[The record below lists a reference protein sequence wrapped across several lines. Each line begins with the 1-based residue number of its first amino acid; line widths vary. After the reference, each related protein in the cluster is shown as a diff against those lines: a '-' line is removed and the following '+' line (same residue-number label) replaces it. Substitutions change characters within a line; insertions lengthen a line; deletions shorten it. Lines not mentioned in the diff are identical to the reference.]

1 MKATR
6 SFAMVLALLCLL
18 VSVAQAEPGIRRD
31 PVSLYENGASLQ
43 AREDWFGA
51 IERYQEA
58 IKLNPAYADAWAGLA
73 ECFYALE
80 EYGQADTMCDKAL
93 AYRSGDPGLL
103 ATKGFILIGL
113 GKHDEAGAAF
123 NRVLSTW
130 PNDVNARFGL
140 AELEVASG
148 RVSSAAGY
156 YREALRRSPENR
168 KALLSLALTSREAG
182 NAALAR
188 EYLGKAML
196 YHGDN
201 PQVFYYAGYIASL
214 EGSQEEA
221 ERHARTALTLRPDYD
236 EANELLSAVYFRSGR
251 YAEVVSVCEARIA
264 KGRDKPSA
272 WYLKTLALAKLGKDV
287 EALASAR
294 TGLQVSPDDEILRAL
309 GEMHAA
315 SFLPFEDRR
324 RSSWSAWHLDKAR
337 TFAEKNL
344 SDQALHEYRRAL
356 KLDPDDMNA
365 RLSYARLLLTRGYPA
380 RYLSQLEFIQSRG
393 KGTKEINDAVESYS
407 RLLSTSVQRRWNVNP
422 LLLDKSHVRIG
433 IYYFSD
439 SGNILHPDSERIT
452 AMMLADVF
460 SHDMRFTVDAN
471 DMAVGSYSEAFRLSR
486 TKGED
491 YFALVKFGEN
501 KRDMQITAELHVSGT
516 GSRAETFSVYR
527 TGNDRYANA
536 LRRLVQMIA
545 QAIPTRGAIIA
556 RRQADA
562 IIDLGKADGVK
573 EGQVYEIVD
582 SEKIRP
588 HGEGLALEYDSSSI
602 MATFTAVTVDEDIT
616 YGKIDRK
623 GYFDRVNSGD
633 TVIPIPTKEGEP
645 KAEDTKPD
653 KAMRADPAS
662 KSSPAIFS
670 LLRKITR

>member
-1 MKATR
+1 MRATR
-6 SFAMVLALLCLL
+6 LFAMVLASQCFL
-18 VSVAQAEPGIRRD
+18 VSIAWTEVGARRD
-31 PVSLYENGASLQ
+31 PVSLYESGTVLQ
-43 AREDWFGA
+43 GREDWYGA

-58 IKLNPAYADAWAGLA
+58 VKLNPAYAEAWTGLA

-80 EYGQADTMCDKAL
+80 EYGQADAMCDKAL

-113 GKHDEAGAAF
+113 GKNEEASAVFG
-123 NRVLSTW
+123 RVLSAW

-148 RVSSAAGY
+148 RVSSAAGH

-188 EYLGKAML
+188 EYLSKAML

-214 EGSQEEA
+214 EGAQDEA
-221 ERHARTALTLRPDYD
+221 ERHARTALSLRPDYD
-236 EANELLSAVYFRSGR
+236 EANELLSAVFYRSGR
-251 YAEVVSVCEARIA
+251 YSEVVSVCEARIA

-272 WYLKTLALAKLGKDV
+272 WYLKTLALAKMGKDA

-294 TGLQVSPDDEILRAL
+294 TGLQVSPDDEILRSL

-315 SFLPFEDRR
+315 SFLPFEDKR
-324 RSSWSAWHLDKAR
+324 RSVWSAWHVDKAR
-337 TFAEKNL
+337 TFAETNL

-356 KLDPDDMNA
+356 KLDPDDTSA

-380 RYLSQLEFIQSRG
+380 RYLAQLEFIQSRG

-407 RLLSTSVQRRWNVNP
+407 RLLSQSVQRRWNINP
-422 LLLDKSHVRIG
+422 LLLDKAHAKIG
-433 IYYFSD
+433 IYYISD
-439 SGNILHPDSERIT
+439 PGNILHPDSERVT

-460 SHDMRFTVDAN
+460 SYDMRFAVEAN
-471 DMAVGSYSEAFRLSR
+471 EAPVGSYSEAFRLSR

-491 YFALVKFGEN
+491 YFAIVTFSEN
-501 KRDMQITAELHVSGT
+501 KRDVQIVAELHVSGT

-545 QAIPTRGAIIA
+545 QAVPVRGAIIS

-562 IIDLGKADGVK
+562 IIDLGKADGIK
-573 EGQVYEIVD
+573 EGQSFEIVD
-582 SEKIRP
+582 GGRIRP
-588 HGEGLALEYDSSSI
+588 RGEGLGLEYDSSTVLAVFS
-602 MATFTAVTVDEDIT
+602 AVTVDEDIT
-616 YGKIDRK
+616 YGKIERK
-623 GYFDRVNSGD
+623 GFFDRVNSGD
-633 TVIPIPTKEGEP
+633 AVVPVKQEEGKSEGGQKADKTV
-645 KAEDTKPD
+645 
-653 KAMRADPAS
+653 RADPAQ
-662 KSSPAIFS
+662 KTSPAIFA
-670 LLRKITR
+670 LLRRITR

>member
-6 SFAMVLALLCLL
+6 FFAAVLALQCLF
-18 VSVAQAEPGIRRD
+18 VSFARAEAPGRRD
-31 PVSLYENGASLQ
+31 PVSFYESGLAMQ
-43 AREDWFGA
+43 GREDWFAA

-58 IKLNPAYADAWAGLA
+58 VKLNPAYADAWEGLA

-80 EYGQADTMCDKAL
+80 EYAQADAMCDKAL
-93 AYRSGDPGLL
+93 SFRNGDPGLL
-103 ATKGFILIGL
+103 ATKGFVLIGL
-113 GKHDEAGAAF
+113 GKHEDASAVF

-130 PNDVNARFGL
+130 PNDVEARFGL

-148 RVSSAAGY
+148 RVSSASAH

-182 NAALAR
+182 NASLAK
-188 EYLGKAML
+188 EYLAKAML

-221 ERHARTALTLRPDYD
+221 ERYARTALALRPDYD
-236 EANELLSAVYFRSGR
+236 EANELLSAVFFRSGR
-251 YAEVVSVCEARIA
+251 YAEVVSICDARIA

-272 WYLKTLALAKLGKDV
+272 WYLKTLALVRMGRDV

-294 TGLQVSPDDEILRAL
+294 TGLQVAPDDEILRSL

-315 SFLPFEDRR
+315 TFLPFEDKR
-324 RSSWSAWHLDKAR
+324 RSAWSSWHVDKAR
-337 TFAEKNL
+337 SFAEKNM

-356 KLDPDDMNA
+356 KLDPDDMTA
-365 RLSYARLLLTRGYPA
+365 RLAYARLLLTRGYPA
-380 RYLSQLEFIQSRG
+380 RYLAQLEFIQSRG

-407 RLLSTSVQRRWNVNP
+407 RLLSSTVQRRWNVNP
-422 LLLDKSHVRIG
+422 LLLDKAHARIG
-433 IYYFSD
+433 IYYLAD
-439 SGNILHPDSERIT
+439 SANVIHPDSERVT
-452 AMMLADVF
+452 AMMLSDVF
-460 SHDMRFTVDAN
+460 GYDMRFSVEAN
-471 DMAVGSYSEAFRLSR
+471 EKPVGSYSEAFRLSR

-491 YFALVKFGEN
+491 YFALVAFSESR
-501 KRDMQITAELHVSGT
+501 RDVRITAELHVSAT

-545 QAIPTRGAIIA
+545 QAVPVRGAIVS
-556 RRQADA
+556 RKQADA
-562 IIDLGKADGVK
+562 IIDLGKADGIR
-573 EGQVYEIVD
+573 EGQSFEIVEGD
-582 SEKIRP
+582 KIRP
-588 HGEGLALEYDSSSI
+588 RGDGMALEYDASAVL
-602 MATFTAVTVDEDIT
+602 ATFIAVTVDEDIT
-616 YGKIDRK
+616 YGKIERK
-623 GYFDRVNSGD
+623 GFFDRVKAGD
-633 TVIPIPTKEGEP
+633 AVIPVKQEEEP
-645 KAEDTKPD
+645 AAKTD
-653 KAMRADPAS
+653 KGDKGVRSDPAQ
-662 KSSPAIFS
+662 KSPPAIFS